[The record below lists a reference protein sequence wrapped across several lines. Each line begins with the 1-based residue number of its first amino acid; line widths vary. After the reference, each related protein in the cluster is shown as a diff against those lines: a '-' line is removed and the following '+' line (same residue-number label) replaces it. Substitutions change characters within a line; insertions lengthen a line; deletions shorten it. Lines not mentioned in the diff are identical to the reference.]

1 MAKMM
6 KMDVGG
12 TIRDVIE
19 VPFEI
24 VKEPWAEYEMLDGG
38 RLRVRHILQRLFDA
52 GEIYQAEYRGFYSTR
67 QEQFLQEGL
76 NFLKKN
82 SAFLSQP

>member
-38 RLRVRHILQRLFDA
+38 RLRVRHILQRLFVVCDEEGKPATDEA
-52 GEIYQAEYRGFYSTR
+52 GDPIVVVRAMPVSVVATR
-67 QEQFLQEGL
+67 
-76 NFLKKN
+76 
-82 SAFLSQP
+82 